1 MNISFSI
8 TRILFCVLF
17 FSQLAFGMEWSQQ
30 LVPSFT
36 YFSNVQPEIQVLAMQ
51 QSDNYANVQKI
62 SKYWYKEKSIK
73 SKDMIVNVFSFLP
86 KEQMVDILLNAVYKK
101 NYEGVESILQHSKIL
116 TFTDS
121 LYHYVNVNVVLNPHG
136 IATYKKDKKMLD
148 LLCTYNVPKFVE
160 GTICQPTKL
169 MMSCLA
175 GNSEAIGL
183 YLNESTNNMKNAL
196 TIAVDCDRGKCLN
209 KLINNLL
216 WDSNIADIIHHWKQ
230 IAGLLEKSILKRACE
245 LKRIKALRELLASN
259 KFRLNE
265 IENGKTLLDEI
276 LKSSET
282 NFEYNEVALLLREYG
297 AKTAEKFAIDT
308 ADEEDIIR
316 RLGYPGCVIS

>member
-1 MNISFSI
+1 K
-8 TRILFCVLF
+8 
-17 FSQLAFGMEWSQQ
+17 
-30 LVPSFT
+30 LVPLFT

-148 LLCTYNVPKFVE
+148 LLC
-160 GTICQPTKL
+160 
-169 MMSCLA
+169 
-175 GNSEAIGL
+175 
-183 YLNESTNNMKNAL
+183 
-196 TIAVDCDRGKCLN
+196 
-209 KLINNLL
+209 
-216 WDSNIADIIHHWKQ
+216 
-230 IAGLLEKSILKRACE
+230 
-245 LKRIKALRELLASN
+245 
-259 KFRLNE
+259 
-265 IENGKTLLDEI
+265 
-276 LKSSET
+276 
-282 NFEYNEVALLLREYG
+282 
-297 AKTAEKFAIDT
+297 
-308 ADEEDIIR
+308 
-316 RLGYPGCVIS
+316 